1 MLDSALY
8 YIWPDVMWSK
18 TLLGDGVKYLPD
30 LFDAFPI
37 FKTKTRYLSVILLQD
52 ADFQKFCE
60 LCNSDLHTNEKYLTT
75 DARVE
80 NLESLLEDVQDLL
93 TDIDAEFLCD
103 ELDKAGVPV
112 AIVNSL
118 DEIHEDPQVIQ
129 QESLVEVEHP
139 VAGKMRMPKPPFNF
153 IDQNEFPK
161 SHAPSLGMHNREVL
175 EDLGVDEEDILRMEE
190 REKTNKELILSLIHI

>member
-1 MLDSALY
+1 
-8 YIWPDVMWSK
+8 
-18 TLLGDGVKYLPD
+18 
-30 LFDAFPI
+30 
-37 FKTKTRYLSVILLQD
+37 
-52 ADFQKFCE
+52 
-60 LCNSDLHTNEKYLTT
+60 LTT

-93 TDIDAEFLCD
+93 SDIDAEFLCD

-153 IDQNEFPK
+153 TDQNEFPK

-175 EDLGVDEEDILRMEE
+175 KDLGVDEEDILRMEE
-190 REKTNKELILSLIHI
+190 REKTNKELIDAMTLADAGNQSRK